1 MKAHDDSRATL
12 AASVLLPAL
21 LGFVFVFWYWLDHK
35 SLVSLCREDGVI
47 EWLTAVFYILAA
59 ILIFV
64 AGNAQK
70 IGKIWFWGLA
80 LLFFA
85 IAGEEISWGQRL
97 FSISTPETLQSINV
111 QREMNLHNISG
122 IHDKVR
128 ALGLLFILGFCYFL
142 PAVHRVSPYLARI
155 ADKLQ
160 MPIFPVSA
168 LTTTTIGILF
178 MAIPRVFFPDIKMFQ
193 LDEIGECY
201 LSFGFFLFALTQWRL
216 VQSVQNE
223 SGFGG

>member
-1 MKAHDDSRATL
+1 MKAHDDSRVTL

-21 LGFVFVFWYWLDHK
+21 LGVAFVLWYWLDHK

-59 ILIFV
+59 ILIFI

-85 IAGEEISWGQRL
+85 IAGEEISWGQRI
-97 FSISTPETLQSINV
+97 FGIATPDNLQSTNV
-111 QREMNLHNISG
+111 QHEMNLHNIAG

-128 ALGLLFILGFCYFL
+128 ALGLLFILGFCYLL
-142 PAVHRVSPYLARI
+142 PAAHRFSPYLANI
-155 ADKLQ
+155 IDKLQ
-160 MPIFPVSA
+160 MPIFPASA
-168 LTTTTIGILF
+168 LATTTIGILF
-178 MAIPRVFFPDIKMFQ
+178 MAIPRAFFPDIKLFQ

-201 LSFGFFLFALTQWRL
+201 LSFGFFFFALEQWRL
-216 VQSVQNE
+216 E
-223 SGFGG
+223 RLTHI